1 MEVFGPSIILPAQS
15 YSAVYLSLV
24 VLANADNST
33 DLTIPHLFNQ
43 IKRVFKGE
51 RM

>member
-24 VLANADNST
+24 VVAIADNST
-33 DLTIPHLFNQ
+33 ALTIPHPFNK
-43 IKRVFKGE
+43 IKRVFK
-51 RM
+51 